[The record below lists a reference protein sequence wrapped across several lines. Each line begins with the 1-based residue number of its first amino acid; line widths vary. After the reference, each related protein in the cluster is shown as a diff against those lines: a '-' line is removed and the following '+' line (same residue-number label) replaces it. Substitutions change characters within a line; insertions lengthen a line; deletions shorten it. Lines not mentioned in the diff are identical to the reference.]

1 MSSMWYQIAV
11 DNPPNLSNILL
22 VIILLVVGWVV
33 LRFIFK
39 IAKRVFMLGCVAI
52 LVVGAF
58 LFFFNLLN

>member
-11 DNPPNLSNILL
+11 ENPPNLMNILF

-39 IAKRVFMLGCVAI
+39 IAMRVFMLGCVAI
-52 LVVGAF
+52 LVIGAF